1 MFATNDLY
9 LSLDK
14 AVHKSSERM
23 TSSLKK
29 GTFQEHILSNGSI
42 PFTTKQDDYLMGY
55 ARMLR
60 SRNCR
65 YIMMCEGTEQ

>member
-1 MFATNDLY
+1 MFATSGSC

-14 AVHKSSERM
+14 TMHESSERVI
-23 TSSLKK
+23 SSLKR

-42 PFTTKQDDYLMGY
+42 PFAIKQDDYLIGY
-55 ARMLR
+55 GRLLK